1 MAVLTLT
8 AKMIKLAND
17 ALDKAAELLK
27 DHLEEKQRILL
38 EANFGECVYADN
50 FSFRETVSWI
60 KKRGDL
66 LKGGAKAMV
75 FKIDDEQFISMFGK
89 HSKVQL
95 MGDTYLAITII
106 GDNVDDEAPKS
117 ENNLLV
123 KYETLDEKL
132 ENVLAN
138 GEWVVEG

>member
-1 MAVLTLT
+1 MSIMILTEQML
-8 AKMIKLAND
+8 KFVND
-17 ALDKAAELLK
+17 ALEKAAELLK
-27 DHLEEKQRILL
+27 DHPEEKQRIML